1 MSLTDDSYEIL
12 KRVEQEGSRRRDS
25 QGKRNKGVVNNF
37 STTQVGMA
45 GLLKTAAEAAKFR
58 VGVREDRDARRQSIV
73 DVINRRD
80 VVNSLPEKFRTPE
93 ALARLNATLPPE
105 ERIIDANAG
114 EVGLSYLG
122 NAFGLGGDIAAR
134 GVSAVGSG
142 VASLGNAL
150 APSWV
155 ERAGKALQDT
165 PVVQDAASATGE
177 LLLDFSDKASSKI
190 SQITEAYPRTT
201 ENLGNT
207 FNIASAG
214 LGSGLISQG
223 AKANKGAWA
232 AGVRNYIDNFYTNDK
247 PSVDPTKLENTL
259 GKIALEY
266 KGMSPN
272 NKANRAMAG
281 KRATG
286 IMRWGAH
293 GAASAIDSLFN
304 PYSRG
309 LYRDTAISRRG
320 QKAVD
325 NYLFKNE
332 GKPSKR
338 DTDKAVAQVIYNRH
352 IIEQSD
358 RKGEIGDPLFEIEDF
373 ANLQGYKPD
382 TAANFISG
390 ANATKFEVSEGQGKG
405 KKAIR
410 TVKKPVP
417 EKVLKTAKAKID
429 NAWGLPA
436 SSITRKIIFKEPSGG
451 TSGNHYGDLAS
462 KHPAIRP
469 IQEIIA
475 GHKGKLSSKQFY
487 EKLREVSQKDG
498 GFKVNKTWEEA
509 KRDGIWVQAGMGG
522 GSIVEGGVNG
532 LLKVLPNGKAIGFM
546 SDVHDFL
553 EKLPIVGKLL
563 EKTLPR
569 ELLAVS
575 GPMHMDIIGQ
585 KGGQSLLEKA
595 SKAGTKREGATPVA
609 RKDRPDDR
617 QILDDYVAARPTTMG
632 MLRGFDPYI
641 GTGLLTAN
649 VGGQQ
654 EE

>member
-1 MSLTDDSYEIL
+1 M
-12 KRVEQEGSRRRDS
+12 
-25 QGKRNKGVVNNF
+25 
-37 STTQVGMA
+37 
-45 GLLKTAAEAAKFR
+45 
-58 VGVREDRDARRQSIV
+58 
-73 DVINRRD
+73 
-80 VVNSLPEKFRTPE
+80 
-93 ALARLNATLPPE
+93 
-105 ERIIDANAG
+105 
-114 EVGLSYLG
+114 
-122 NAFGLGGDIAAR
+122 
-134 GVSAVGSG
+134 
-142 VASLGNAL
+142 
-150 APSWV
+150 
-155 ERAGKALQDT
+155 
-165 PVVQDAASATGE
+165 
-177 LLLDFSDKASSKI
+177 
-190 SQITEAYPRTT
+190 
-201 ENLGNT
+201 
-207 FNIASAG
+207 
-214 LGSGLISQG
+214 
-223 AKANKGAWA
+223 
-232 AGVRNYIDNFYTNDK
+232 
-247 PSVDPTKLENTL
+247 
-259 GKIALEY
+259 
-266 KGMSPN
+266 
-272 NKANRAMAG
+272 
-281 KRATG
+281 
-286 IMRWGAH
+286 
-293 GAASAIDSLFN
+293 
-304 PYSRG
+304 
-309 LYRDTAISRRG
+309 
-320 QKAVD
+320 
-325 NYLFKNE
+325 
-332 GKPSKR
+332 
-338 DTDKAVAQVIYNRH
+338 
-352 IIEQSD
+352 
-358 RKGEIGDPLFEIEDF
+358 
-373 ANLQGYKPD
+373 
-382 TAANFISG
+382 
-390 ANATKFEVSEGQGKG
+390 
-405 KKAIR
+405 
-410 TVKKPVP
+410 P

-436 SSITRKIIFKEPSGG
+436 NSKTRKIIFKEPSGG

-632 MLRGFDPYI
+632 MLRGFDPYT